1 MDHNHSHFPKSLFPI
16 AQWRFLPGYA
26 GISAL
31 AVLLTVGSTLGWVT
45 SDEYLQ
51 AQESEFKLLEAHA
64 RNADAQVAEA
74 LNDVGELLNE
84 LATHNASQPIQGSF
98 LSSALERH
106 KKDVPALGSLIVSN
120 ASGRIITSTNTAL
133 VRKNIA
139 REAYFTAHLNS
150 KSMPAFFMSRPDSSL
165 LGIPAVT
172 FTLPIVDTEQHF
184 LGIVGVT
191 VGYKFFPAILQ
202 GVNPDDTES
211 MSVIVNRDG
220 DLVYRRGEPEKFFG
234 KNILKVST
242 VLREHT
248 SSGWPQTRHI
258 GPSAQNGKTRLFLVR
273 DVGKTGLSLILSRE
287 LDEVLDRWR
296 RNVIIF
302 ALIFLFTIV
311 GTIALL
317 SVAARRKQ
325 LEASRQE
332 ALSRIQKIASQLPG
346 MVFQYRIYPDGQSSI
361 PYTSDAIRDIYRLNP
376 EDVRDDASVIRRVIH
391 PDDLA
396 RFLASIQVS
405 AEKLSPWHI
414 EFRVKFD
421 DGTVRWLLGNSLP
434 QQEADGG
441 VLWHGFITDITE
453 RKKMEEEVVAAK
465 LRAEEA
471 NLAKSKFL
479 AAASHDLRQPI
490 HAQGLFLNVL
500 SHTDLN
506 EQQRA
511 VLTNAITAS
520 KASSSMLNALL
531 DFSRIE
537 AGVIEPKLKPFR
549 LQPLFNKLER
559 EFAVQADVKGLIYR
573 SRETD
578 LAVHSDPIL
587 VELILRNLVSNALRY
602 TDRGGLLVAARKHG
616 FQAVLEVWDT
626 GIGISPES
634 QHEIFRE
641 FHQLGNPER
650 DQRKGLGL
658 GLAIADGLARTLG
671 YRLTLA
677 STVLRG
683 SVFRLALPLAATALP
698 VEQQTAVDSY
708 QLALFNVR
716 VLLVEDDETVRA
728 GMLHLLRD
736 WGCRCDAAESIE
748 EALVLARK
756 RAPDLVI
763 SDYRLREQRTGLEA
777 ITALRALLGEKLPAL
792 LITGDTA
799 PERLREAQ
807 TSGLPLL
814 HKPVSTDE
822 LYREMVTALAPHQ

>member
-1 MDHNHSHFPKSLFPI
+1 MDNNHFHFPKSLFPI
-16 AQWRFLPGYA
+16 TQWRLLPRYA

-31 AVLLTVGSTLGWVT
+31 AVLLTVGATLGWVAF
-45 SDEYLQ
+45 DEYQQ
-51 AQESEFKLLEAHA
+51 AQEAEFKLLEAHA
-64 RNADAQVAEA
+64 RNADAQVDEA
-74 LNDVGELLNE
+74 LNDVGELLDE
-84 LATHNASQPIQGSF
+84 LATHSTSHSAQENF

-106 KKDVPALGSLIVSN
+106 KKDVPALGALIVSD
-120 ASGRIITSTNTAL
+120 ASGHIISTTNTAL
-133 VRKNIA
+133 LGRNIA
-139 REAYFTAHLNS
+139 NEAYFAAHLNN
-150 KSMPAFFMSRPDSSL
+150 KSMPTLFMSRPDNNL
-165 LGIPAVT
+165 LGIPAVA
-172 FTLPIVDTEQHF
+172 FTVPIVGSDQRF

-202 GVNPDDTES
+202 GVNPDEAES

-220 DLVYRRGEPEKFFG
+220 DLVYRRSEPEKFFG
-234 KNILKVST
+234 KNILNVST

-248 SSGWPQTRHI
+248 SSGWPLTRHI

-332 ALSRIQKIASQLPG
+332 ALGRIQKIASQLPG
-346 MVFQYRIYPDGQSSI
+346 MVFQYRIHPDGHSSI

-396 RFLASIQVS
+396 RFLAAIQQS
-405 AEKLSPWHI
+405 AQDFSPWHI

-421 DGTVRWLLGNSLP
+421 DGTVRWLLGNALP
-434 QQEADGG
+434 QREADGS

-453 RKKMEEEVVAAK
+453 RKNMEEDVIAAK

-500 SHTDLN
+500 SHTELN

-549 LQPLFNKLER
+549 LQPLLNKLER
-559 EFAVQADVKGLIYR
+559 EFGAQADVKGLVYR

-578 LAVHSDPIL
+578 LVVHSDPIL
-587 VELILRNLVSNALRY
+587 VELILRNLVSNAIRY
-602 TDRGGLLVAARKHG
+602 TDRGGLLVAARKRR

-626 GIGISPES
+626 GIGISPEN

-658 GLAIADGLARTLG
+658 GLAIAEGLSRALG
-671 YRLTLA
+671 HRLTLA
-677 STVLRG
+677 STARRG
-683 SVFRLALPLAATALP
+683 SVFRLALPIAATALP
-698 VEQQTAVDSY
+698 IEKPVVETN
-708 QLALFNVR
+708 QLQLFNVR
-716 VLLVEDDETVRA
+716 VLIIEDDVTVLT
-728 GMLHLLRD
+728 GMVHLLRD
-736 WGCRCDAAESIE
+736 WGCKCDAAESIE
-748 EALVLARK
+748 EALILANASK
-756 RAPDLVI
+756 PDLVI
-763 SDYRLREQRTGLEA
+763 SDYRLRDQRTGLEA
-777 ITALRALLGEKLPAL
+777 ITSLRAAIRADLPAL

-807 TSGLPLL
+807 ASGLPLL
-814 HKPVSTDE
+814 HKPVSTGE
-822 LYREMVTALAPHQ
+822 LYRKMVTALHPE